1 MQKWDSKYIAWTRIF
16 PNGDETEPN
25 EKGLEFYDKILDLCL
40 ENDIEPLVTLS
51 HFEIP
56 MGLVK
61 KYQGF
66 SDPKVIDFFVNYA
79 TTVMTRYKDKVK
91 YWLTFNEINFG
102 LLPFGKF
109 ITLRIYDENPE
120 EETSEK
126 KDQQFNALHNVFLA
140 NAKTVIEGKKINPD
154 FKIGNMI
161 AHLTFYPL
169 SPHPLDLLRVQEF
182 DQFINNY
189 CGDVQVKGE
198 YSYFA
203 KNYLE
208 RNNIN
213 LEITKEDAKILKEGT
228 VDFYTFSYYM
238 TNCVSHEAGK
248 EMTAGNLMGALKI
261 HS

>member
-1 MQKWDSKYIAWTRIF
+1 
-16 PNGDETEPN
+16 
-25 EKGLEFYDKILDLCL
+25 
-40 ENDIEPLVTLS
+40 
-51 HFEIP
+51 
-56 MGLVK
+56 
-61 KYQGF
+61 
-66 SDPKVIDFFVNYA
+66 
-79 TTVMTRYKDKVK
+79 
-91 YWLTFNEINFG
+91 
-102 LLPFGKF
+102 
-109 ITLRIYDENPE
+109 
-120 EETSEK
+120 
-126 KDQQFNALHNVFLA
+126 
-140 NAKTVIEGKKINPD
+140 
-154 FKIGNMI
+154 MI

-169 SPHPLDLLRVQEF
+169 SPHPQDLLLVQEF